1 MKKLINVL
9 IYLFTGLILLV
20 SFVMT
25 VIETRLLFSG
35 DFLLCHNV
43 FNGFIRY
50 FLRLIISI
58 SFLLISF
65 IELFKLV
72 KKSNFLLK
80 HLYFIEILLF
90 ISSIVILIFG
100 TNYVGIVCFI
110 LYGIFIILK
119 TIQIFRK

>member
-9 IYLFTGLILLV
+9 ISVFTGLILLV

-35 DFLLCHNV
+35 DFLLCYNV

-50 FLRLIISI
+50 FLRLIISV

-110 LYGIFIILK
+110 LYGIFMILK

>member
-9 IYLFTGLILLV
+9 ISVFTGLILLV

-25 VIETRLLFSG
+25 VIEARILLSG
-35 DFLLCHNV
+35 DFLLCDNA
-43 FNGFIRY
+43 FNGFTRY

-65 IELFKLV
+65 MELFKLV
-72 KKSNFLLK
+72 KKCNFLLK

-100 TNYVGIVCFI
+100 TNYVGIVCFV
-110 LYGIFIILK
+110 LYGIFMLLK
-119 TIQIFRK
+119 TIKIFQK